1 MYIKKFKDFLF
12 EEQRHKP
19 VDHIEKQE
27 ISDGSDPDLEKEAED
42 FITDEEEN
50 CPRCSERY
58 EDCKCPSDDPWSTQV
73 YHRAPKGEIVKGKP
87 KQNFKQK

>member
-12 EEQRHKP
+12 EQQRDKK
-19 VDHIEKQE
+19 VDHIEKME
-27 ISDGSDPDLEKEAED
+27 ITDGSDPDLEKEAED

-50 CPRCSERY
+50 CARCGEKY
-58 EDCKCPSDDPWSTQV
+58 EDCKCPSEDPWSTQV
-73 YHRAPKGEIVKGKP
+73 YHRVPKGKIVKGKP